1 MTDTL
6 ENGQIITGPMF
17 QAIRDQIGTRPDERM
32 GIRSGLSQFDMMTRG
47 FHNGK
52 LYVGGARPGAGKTS
66 FCTTVAANIMTLMH
80 DNVLIISTEA
90 TEAEVVMQI
99 VEAYTQGTPFFPNGR
114 SSGDG
119 ERERLESGL
128 FEIEQQMKYG
138 KLRITHQKKLTASN
152 IEQQIVEYCDG
163 ICNGNPALVMI
174 DQASRIHRDDKE
186 RHGYAIATEHMLNT
200 LEELADRQGV
210 PILLMTQLNRAT
222 EFQQGASLANLKH
235 SGAFE
240 EYAHC
245 VLLLEKAPGHGV
257 LEHGSSQMC
266 HDATIHV
273 AKNRHGRVGPI
284 PAHFFGEC
292 HTWREA
298 ATGAF
303 GGAYAART
311 GG

>member
-1 MTDTL
+1 MSDTL
-6 ENGQIITGPMF
+6 EDGLQTTGELF
-17 QAIRDQIGTRPDERM
+17 DSIRAKLGTRPDERM
-32 GIRSGLSQFDMMTRG
+32 GIRSGLSSLDLMMRG

-66 FCTTVAANIMTLMH
+66 FCTSIAANIMTLQH
-80 DNVLIISTEA
+80 DNALIISTEA
-90 TEAEVVMQI
+90 TEAEVIMQI

-114 SSGDG
+114 ASSPD
-119 ERERLESGL
+119 EVERLTSGL

-138 KLRITHQKKLTASN
+138 ALRITHQKRLTAAN

-163 ICNGNPALVMI
+163 ICGGSPALVMI
-174 DQASRIHRDDKE
+174 DQASRIHRADKD

-200 LEELADRQGV
+200 LEELADRQNV

-245 VLLLEKAPGHGV
+245 VLLLEKSAGHGV
-257 LEHGSSQMC
+257 LEHGSARLC
-266 HDATIHV
+266 CDATIHV

-284 PAHFFGEC
+284 AAHFFGES

-298 ATGAF
+298 AGMTYAERC
-303 GGAYAART
+303 GG
-311 GG
+311 